1 MTAGER
7 CERALAR
14 SLDPEVRAAMIT
26 VTAERAR
33 SEAEASDRRRRTGS
47 ARSDLDG
54 VPITWKDVFD
64 VVGTVTTA
72 GSAPRSGTATTD
84 SSLVRRARDLGL
96 VTVGKTNLSEFAFSG
111 LGINQRFGTP
121 TNPNG
126 ADLVPGGS
134 SSGAAVSV
142 AAGVVPL
149 AVGTD
154 TSGSIRV
161 PAAFCGCVGFRASKH
176 RYGADDFVPLSPTL
190 DSVGILARSVGDIAA
205 LDRLLAVGPRRNGNH
220 DKAIRVVV
228 PEGEWIDECSPAV
241 GALFDVAVGA
251 LRDNGVAVDV
261 VPLTSLTEAQRLMD
275 AHGTIV
281 GAEAYARYG
290 HSPAAFEPAT
300 RRRLDSN
307 VDTERTVGAVRSAM
321 PSLRRR
327 LATELG
333 GVVLL
338 CPTVRHEPPRIDD
351 VLADDERYDASN
363 ASTLRTTMVLS
374 YLGMCSI
381 SLPLAGPDGRSTV
394 GLMAS
399 LPHGED
405 DRLLALAD
413 RIANYLGGQSV

>member
-1 MTAGER
+1 MTAADR
-7 CERALAR
+7 CERALAL

-26 VTAERAR
+26 VTAQRAR
-33 SEAEASDRRRRTGS
+33 AEAEASDGRRRTGS
-47 ARSDLDG
+47 PRSDLDG
-54 VPITWKDVFD
+54 MPITWKDVFD
-64 VVGTVTTA
+64 IEGTTTTA
-72 GSAPRSGTATTD
+72 GSAKGSGTAARD
-84 SSLVRRARDLGL
+84 SGLVRRAGELGL

-121 TNPNG
+121 TNPND
-126 ADLVPGGS
+126 AALVPGGS

-190 DSVGILARSVGDIAA
+190 DSVGILARSVGHIAA

-220 DKAIRVVV
+220 DKAIRAVV
-228 PEGEWIDECSPAV
+228 PAGEWVDECSPAV
-241 GALFDVAVGA
+241 GALFDAAVGA

-290 HSPAAFEPAT
+290 HSPAALEPAT
-300 RRRLDSN
+300 RRRLDNN

-321 PSLRRR
+321 PTLRRR
-327 LATELG
+327 LTTELG
-333 GVVLL
+333 GAVLL
-338 CPTVRHEPPRIDD
+338 CPTVRHEPPRIDE
-351 VLADDERYDASN
+351 VLADDERYDATN

-374 YLGMCSI
+374 YFGMCSI

-405 DRLLALAD
+405 DRLLTVAD
-413 RIANYLGGQSV
+413 RIANYLGAA